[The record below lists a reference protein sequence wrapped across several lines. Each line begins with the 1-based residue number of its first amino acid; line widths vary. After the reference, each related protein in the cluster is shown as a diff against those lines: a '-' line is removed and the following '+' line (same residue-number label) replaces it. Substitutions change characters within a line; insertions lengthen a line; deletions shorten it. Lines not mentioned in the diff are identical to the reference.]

1 MFTHRNNLRTAA
13 VRGQQENQKLL
24 TDYVIKNHVQD
35 PNRHNGQKNLY
46 TSRRAKLITG
56 RAKMMSPWKKR
67 RQGLI
72 SKAMQEDCK
81 MGRGD

>member
-1 MFTHRNNLRTAA
+1 MFNQRNNLGTAA

-24 TDYVIKNHVQD
+24 TDYVVKTHVQD
-35 PNRHNGQKNLY
+35 PNRHAGQKNLY

-56 RAKMMSPWKKR
+56 RAKRMSTWKKR

-72 SKAMQEDCK
+72 NTESNA
-81 MGRGD
+81 G